1 MPSCAFSPMG
11 TCCSVV
17 CCLRRCTGSSAEIG
31 EQLSEELRGVRVEV
45 AETGRALLLAAA
57 EVRRLTAQ
65 QTQQLTQQ
73 QQTAAEQAQVRIRDA
88 AALCFVWSV
97 VCAYE

>member
-1 MPSCAFSPMG
+1 MG
-11 TCCSVV
+11 TSCSVGCV
-17 CCLRRCTGSSAEIG
+17 LSSSLLAGSSAEIG
-31 EQLSEELRGVRVEV
+31 EQLSEELRYARVET

-65 QTQQLTQQ
+65 LTQQQLTQQ
-73 QQTAAEQAQVRIRDA
+73 QQQQMAAEQARVRIRDA

>member
-1 MPSCAFSPMG
+1 MFGWLC
-11 TCCSVV
+11 VV
-17 CCLRRCTGSSAEIG
+17 FVVGSGSSAEIG
-31 EQLSEELRGVRVEV
+31 EQLSEELRYARVET

-65 QTQQLTQQ
+65 LTTLT